1 MRVTALHPLRR
12 SAARAARLSIAKQV
26 LLLQLTVAVLL
37 TAAGVFTAIA
47 QARSS
52 DFDHARAETLALAE
66 TVAEAPG
73 TATAVQ
79 SADPSAELQGT
90 MLGIQQQTSVDFIVV
105 MSPSGVRYT
114 HPNPDEIGKHY
125 LGDTAQALA
134 GHPFSEVYTGTLG
147 PSVRSVA
154 PIYRA
159 DHKLV
164 GLVSVGITLDQLSTL
179 AGRQLPLIL
188 AIALGA
194 VALVG
199 LGSWALSRRLRKQT
213 LGLGPQEITR
223 LYEHHDAVLHAMHEG
238 LLVLD
243 RRGRILLANDEA
255 LRLLDL
261 GRAAEPNPAPIPTA
275 TATHGLTPEP
285 TAGASDERSSAPV
298 TVPRTT
304 SDSAPIQAATS
315 QGRPA
320 PAPTAGA
327 AGTLEFAPSPSAE
340 VELDSVF
347 IPATASEPNSVP
359 MSGAE
364 DGSDS
369 VSTPGAAREPG
380 FLSIPGALGG
390 PISVPP
396 SGAASEPNS
405 APLPGAASGLNSASL
420 SGAADGNGSPPTSG
434 AMGPLS
440 AAVGPLLI
448 RPSAHAAT
456 STATGDPSAGDPTGR
471 AVAELDLDPALAAL
485 LASGRD
491 AHDETHLAGTR
502 VLAVNQS
509 KAVRD
514 GRELGTVV
522 TLRDHT
528 ELRALAGELDSARAF
543 ADALSASA
551 HEAANRLHTVV
562 TLIELDRPQDAVRFA
577 TTELAA
583 SQGLIDRLLS
593 AVGDEAVAALLLGK
607 ISQAAERGVEVTIGE
622 DTAAPSDLPIPT
634 RDVITILGNL
644 IDNAVDAAAASPAPH
659 RVAVSLRTSAA
670 RSSGESGASGS
681 SVEHDNGT
689 SLRRG
694 GESSTGPGDD
704 TSPRRGGESSAE
716 HGTATGLRRSAGGG
730 GSFDRSAGR
739 GGGDDGSGGPGGE
752 LTVRVADSGAGIE
765 PDLAEEIFTRG
776 WTTKNEA
783 GHGVGLALVRRAVHG
798 NGGAIEVAADPV
810 LGGAVVTVRLPTA
823 GADTLAEAGR

>member
-1 MRVTALHPLRR
+1 MRVTALRPLRR

-47 QARSS
+47 QARGS

-66 TVAEAPG
+66 TLAAAPG
-73 TATAVQ
+73 TAEAVQ
-79 SADPSAELQGT
+79 GADPSARLQDT
-90 MLGIQQQTSVDFIVV
+90 TLDIQQQTSVDFIVV
-105 MSPSGVRYT
+105 MSPSGIRYT

-134 GHPFSEVYTGTLG
+134 GHAFSEVYTGTLG

-154 PIYRA
+154 PIYGTG
-159 DHKLV
+159 HKVV

-179 AGRQLPLIL
+179 ASHQLPLIL

-243 RRGRILLANDEA
+243 RRRRVLLANDEA

-261 GRAAEPNPAPIPTA
+261 AVPAAVESS
-275 TATHGLTPEP
+275 E
-285 TAGASDERSSAPV
+285 ASV
-298 TVPRTT
+298 
-304 SDSAPIQAATS
+304 
-315 QGRPA
+315 
-320 PAPTAGA
+320 
-327 AGTLEFAPSPSAE
+327 
-340 VELDSVF
+340 
-347 IPATASEPNSVP
+347 
-359 MSGAE
+359 
-364 DGSDS
+364 
-369 VSTPGAAREPG
+369 
-380 FLSIPGALGG
+380 
-390 PISVPP
+390 
-396 SGAASEPNS
+396 
-405 APLPGAASGLNSASL
+405 AASGTGPSS
-420 SGAADGNGSPPTSG
+420 SPGPV
-434 AMGPLS
+434 GPLS
-440 AAVGPLLI
+440 
-448 RPSAHAAT
+448 S
-456 STATGDPSAGDPTGR
+456 DPTGR
-471 AVAELDLDPALAAL
+471 AVADLDLDPALAAL

-583 SQGLIDRLLS
+583 AQGLIDRLLG

-607 ISQAAERGVEVTIGE
+607 ISQAAERGVEITIGE
-622 DTAAPSDLPIPT
+622 DTAAHDLPVPT
-634 RDVITILGNL
+634 RDLITILGNL
-644 IDNAVDAAAASPAPH
+644 IDNAVDAAAAASAPH
-659 RVAVSLRTSAA
+659 RVAVSVRDVAA
-670 RSSGESGASGS
+670 DVGVDG
-681 SVEHDNGT
+681 VDV
-689 SLRRG
+689 
-694 GESSTGPGDD
+694 DD
-704 TSPRRGGESSAE
+704 
-716 HGTATGLRRSAGGG
+716 AGG
-730 GSFDRSAGR
+730 
-739 GGGDDGSGGPGGE
+739 

-765 PDLAEEIFTRG
+765 TDLADAVFTRG

-783 GHGVGLALVRRAVHG
+783 GHGIGLALVRRAVHG
-798 NGGAIEVAADPV
+798 NGGSIEVAQDSV
-810 LGGAVVTVRLPTA
+810 LGGAVVTVRLPRQPAPPAQRST
-823 GADTLAEAGR
+823 EAAR

>member
-1 MRVTALHPLRR
+1 MRVTPLRLLRR
-12 SAARAARLSIAKQV
+12 STAGRAARLSIAKQV

-37 TAAGVFTAIA
+37 TAAGVFAAVA

-66 TVAEAPG
+66 TVAAAPG
-73 TATAVQ
+73 TAAAVQ
-79 SADPSAELQGT
+79 SADPATRLQGT

-105 MSPSGVRYT
+105 MSPSGIRYT

-125 LGDTAQALA
+125 LGNTAEALA

-154 PIYRA
+154 PIYARG
-159 DHKLV
+159 DHAIV

-179 AGRQLPLIL
+179 ASRQMPLIL

-243 RRGRILLANDEA
+243 RRHRVLLANDEA

-261 GRAAEPNPAPIPTA
+261 G
-275 TATHGLTPEP
+275 GG
-285 TAGASDERSSAPV
+285 AGVA
-298 TVPRTT
+298 
-304 SDSAPIQAATS
+304 
-315 QGRPA
+315 A
-320 PAPTAGA
+320 PAA
-327 AGTLEFAPSPSAE
+327 
-340 VELDSVF
+340 
-347 IPATASEPNSVP
+347 
-359 MSGAE
+359 
-364 DGSDS
+364 
-369 VSTPGAAREPG
+369 
-380 FLSIPGALGG
+380 
-390 PISVPP
+390 
-396 SGAASEPNS
+396 
-405 APLPGAASGLNSASL
+405 
-420 SGAADGNGSPPTSG
+420 
-434 AMGPLS
+434 
-440 AAVGPLLI
+440 
-448 RPSAHAAT
+448 
-456 STATGDPSAGDPTGR
+456 DPTGM
-471 AVAELDLDPALAAL
+471 AVADLDLEPALAAL
-485 LASGRD
+485 HATGRD

-509 KAVRD
+509 RAVRD

-562 TLIELDRPQDAVRFA
+562 TLIELGRPQDAVRFA

-583 SQGLIDRLLS
+583 SQGLIDRLLT

-622 DTAAPSDLPIPT
+622 DTAAHDLPVPT
-634 RDVITILGNL
+634 RDLITILGNL

-659 RVAVSLRTSAA
+659 RVAVSLCTAK
-670 RSSGESGASGS
+670 E
-681 SVEHDNGT
+681 
-689 SLRRG
+689 
-694 GESSTGPGDD
+694 
-704 TSPRRGGESSAE
+704 
-716 HGTATGLRRSAGGG
+716 GTAKEGTAKEGAAKEGGAAKKGTAEGTASEGAASEGVG
-730 GSFDRSAGR
+730 GRW
-739 GGGDDGSGGPGGE
+739 GE
-752 LTVRVADSGAGIE
+752 FVVRVADSGAGIE
-765 PDLAEEIFTRG
+765 PELVGEIFTRG
-776 WTTKNEA
+776 WTSKNEA
-783 GHGVGLALVRRAVHG
+783 GHGIGLALVRRAVHG
-798 NGGAIEVAADPV
+798 NGGAIDVTADAL
-810 LGGAVVTVRLPTA
+810 LGGAAVTVRLPA
-823 GADTLAEAGR
+823 GAARVPAQVSGGHAKARR